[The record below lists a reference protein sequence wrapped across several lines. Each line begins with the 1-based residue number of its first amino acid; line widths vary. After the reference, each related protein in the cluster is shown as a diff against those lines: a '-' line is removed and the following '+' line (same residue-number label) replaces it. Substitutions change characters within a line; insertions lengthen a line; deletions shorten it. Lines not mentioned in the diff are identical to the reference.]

1 MRSFLRSRLKSIGYA
16 FAGLGSLIRSEKN
29 MWIHLAA
36 TIAVIVTGIM
46 KQIHTHG
53 WVILVIAIAMVWI
66 TEAINTAIEKL
77 CDIVSP
83 GIHPAIKQ
91 VKDISAAAVLI
102 AAITAVI
109 LAVFVFFL

>member
-1 MRSFLRSRLKSIGYA
+1 MVSYLRARLKSIGYA
-16 FAGLGSLIRSEKN
+16 FEGLGSLIRSEKN

-36 TIAVIVTGIM
+36 TIVVIVAGIL
-46 KQIHTHG
+46 KKIDRHDWT
-53 WVILVIAIAMVWI
+53 IIIIAIAAVWI

-77 CDIVSP
+77 CNMLSP
-83 GIHPAIKQ
+83 EIHPVIKQ

-109 LAVFVFFL
+109 LAVFIFLG